1 MIPLEPT
8 NEAKEKI
15 WARLSQKECDFIIF
29 LTRCYI
35 HAIEAC
41 VSVSRRESIDEL
53 EYFVLKSIDILGC
66 ADIERVNSL
75 LHIGRQII
83 RQIIVKLNKDK
94 LLSTTTDIFFEVT
107 ALGRKVLEEGVM
119 IKLEKIRQIFHF
131 IDGGNEFLRI
141 KEHSRFLTDLGP
153 HETAAGWNFNLE
165 SLQKCLNE
173 TDNWKKQRQFSTDI
187 HELIMPCVENA
198 AVEDIAKENAVII
211 DKAQSVNCA
220 ILVKFNNNEPF
231 ELFAYPISFK
241 GHLLAT
247 DHLFSLKGKGTIL
260 KVFPQINEMA
270 DDERAYASFQLLGQK
285 HMLSS
290 IDNVVVRN
298 QKTHTIIEVSNDDDI
313 SWTRFY
319 WLNMQGKVFVDI
331 VSKAMTK
338 MNKLLIESKSNNQQT
353 INHLFELNKS
363 YLSEDSLKDMST
375 YKAWLSEN
383 KYLTDEPIW
392 NLASL
397 AWGLGNYRLAYNIAE
412 LEDMID
418 AEV

>member
-8 NEAKEKI
+8 NKVKEKI
-15 WARLSQKECDFIIF
+15 WARLSQNECDFVIF

-53 EYFVLKSIDILGC
+53 EYFVLKSIDILGG
-66 ADIERVNSL
+66 ADIEKVNSL

-83 RQIIVKLNKDK
+83 QQIILKLNKNE
-94 LLSTTTDIFFEVT
+94 LLSTTTDDFFEVT

-119 IKLEKIRQIFHF
+119 IKLEKRRQIFHF
-131 IDGGNEFLRI
+131 IDGSNEFLRI
-141 KEHSRFLTDLGP
+141 REHGRFLTDLGP

-173 TDNWKKQRQFSTDI
+173 TDDWKKQRQFPTDI
-187 HELIMPCVENA
+187 HELIMSCEANT
-198 AVEDIAKENAVII
+198 AVEDITRESALIV

-247 DHLFSLKGKGTIL
+247 DYLFLLKGEGAIL
-260 KVFPQINEMA
+260 KVFPQINEVA

-290 IDNVVVRN
+290 IDNVVARN

-319 WLNMQGKVFVDI
+319 WLNMQGNVFIDI
-331 VSKAMTK
+331 ASETITRI
-338 MNKLLIESKSNNQQT
+338 NKLVIESKSNNQQT

-363 YLSEDSLKDMST
+363 YLSEDSLRNMST
-375 YKAWLSEN
+375 YKAWLSE
-383 KYLTDEPIW
+383 KKHLTDEPIGH
-392 NLASL
+392 LASL
-397 AWGLGNYRLAYNIAE
+397 AWNLGNYRLAYNIAE

-418 AEV
+418 AKV